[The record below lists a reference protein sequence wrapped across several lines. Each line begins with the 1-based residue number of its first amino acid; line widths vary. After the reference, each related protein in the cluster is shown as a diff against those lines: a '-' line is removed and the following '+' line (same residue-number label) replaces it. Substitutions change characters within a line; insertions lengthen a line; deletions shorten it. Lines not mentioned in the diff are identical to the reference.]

1 MDTTIAPTAD
11 LVVLD
16 DVTALTDSDTEGTS
30 NAIIGAACIAAG
42 VAIGTFLVPPV
53 VGYVK
58 SWFTSAPAAP
68 ETVVEKIEEI
78 MTPTA
83 KTKENKSA

>member
-16 DVTALTDSDTEGTS
+16 DVTALTDSDTEGAST
-30 NAIIGAACIAAG
+30 AAIGAACLAAG
-42 VAIGTFLVPPV
+42 VAIGAFVVPPV

-58 SWFTSAPAAP
+58 SWFTTTKTP
-68 ETVVEKIEEI
+68 ETVTEEIQEI
-78 MTPTA
+78 MTPA
-83 KTKENKSA
+83 PKTKETKSA